1 MMLYFSSLNYFL
13 LIASLVLHF
22 PIGKKILRE
31 GGFFTC
37 CIVGLCFSGG
47 IIGILANFS
56 AGMVRWFMYAFFL
69 ANFSIFFYDIKKK
82 SKQKPFRFPELKEI
96 EFKKII
102 FYILLVGIG
111 IFFFLANDPLTVFTE
126 YDQEKKLTFLN
137 FNSHYSYYS
146 SISVEL
152 LNADYFSRLKLMNVY
167 PYEWAQYHFFNS
179 ATQTAVQIFLGKPN
193 LFTFFMAQTIILV
206 FLILSIGEEILRR
219 SENLTASAA
228 IYIGW
233 ILIGFTL
240 FSDTLTWNLTTSGM
254 MSVFALILFLI
265 SLQDGHH
272 KSSFI
277 FLAILSISAIRLFPV
292 VAASAGVYIIWVTLR
307 HIYNN
312 KSLPL
317 ESIKQSLIKIAI
329 LEYGFILICLAY
341 LVVTLGTGSPSGET
355 NSEWP
360 LIGSPFSKNGW
371 QFSLITYRIIG
382 FIYDSFFQMK
392 DIYPYFG
399 YGTFFNKINADPL
412 FKYFFYALVV
422 FIAILLIKKTK
433 SLLKLLP
440 QATTER
446 FFLILTMLLLAY
458 PFILSLFEIP
468 SSDLLKFN
476 ILFLPYVLAIFVF
489 SAIAF
494 DGLNNDKALIVFL
507 LLFFTYATQHTG
519 ITDSIKVPIS
529 FAFFDL
535 LAWGMLLLYLI
546 HASKKKLSYFSLSL
560 ILLGSLM
567 ILPNSF
573 YSALVLPPDYH
584 TKKQD
589 ITNLVSKDFKR
600 EEYVD
605 SNNFMYYDSGD
616 EVTNDIYSS
625 VLGARM
631 KYNELYGKTDKILNY
646 RFKPR

>member
-1 MMLYFSSLNYFL
+1 MSYFSPLNYFL

-37 CIVGLCFSGG
+37 CMVGLCLSGG

-56 AGMVRWFMYAFFL
+56 AGMVRWYMYAFFI
-69 ANFSIFFYDIKKK
+69 ANISLFFYGTIKK
-82 SKQKPFRFPELKEI
+82 SKQKPFQLPGLKEI
-96 EFKKII
+96 EFKKIA
-102 FYILLVGIG
+102 FYLLLLGTG

-126 YDQEKKLTFLN
+126 FDQEKKLTFLN

-179 ATQTAVQIFLGKPN
+179 ATQTAVQIFLGTPN
-193 LFTFFMAQTIILV
+193 LFTFFMAQTLILV
-206 FLILSIGEEILRR
+206 FLILSVGEEILRR
-219 SENLTASAA
+219 SENLKASAA

-240 FSDTLTWNLTTSGM
+240 FSDTLTWNLATSGM

-265 SLQDGHH
+265 SLQYGHR

-292 VAASAGVYIIWVTLR
+292 VAASISAYILWLVLR
-307 HIYNN
+307 HVYNN
-312 KSLPL
+312 KSLTL
-317 ESIKQSLIKIAI
+317 ESIKHSLKKVAI
-329 LEYGFILICLAY
+329 PEYGFMLICLAY

-355 NSEWP
+355 NSEWQ

-392 DIYPYFG
+392 DTYPYYG
-399 YGTFFNKINADPL
+399 YGTFFTKINADPL

-422 FIAILLIKKTK
+422 FMAILLIRKTK
-433 SLLKLLP
+433 SILNSLP
-440 QATTER
+440 QVTTER
-446 FFLILTMLLLAY
+446 FFLFLTILLLAY
-458 PFILSLFEIP
+458 PFILSLFKIP

-476 ILFLPYVLAIFVF
+476 TVFLPYALAIFVF

-494 DGLNNDKALIVFL
+494 DGLNNDKAIIIFL

-519 ITDSIKVPIS
+519 IIDSIKVPIS
-529 FAFFDL
+529 FIFFDL
-535 LAWGMLLLYLI
+535 MAWGLFLLYLI
-546 HASKKKLSYFSLSL
+546 HESRKKLSYFSLSF
-560 ILLGSLM
+560 ILLGFLM

-573 YSALVLPPDYH
+573 YSALALPPDYH

-589 ITNLVSKDFKR
+589 ITNLVSRDFKR
-600 EEYVD
+600 EQYVD
-605 SNNFMYYDSGD
+605 SNNFMHFDSGD

-631 KYNELYGKTDKILNY
+631 NYNELYGKTDKILNY